1 MAESSD
7 KRAAKKLA
15 AQKKANSL
23 QATSERLEGRDNK
36 RTRDGGT
43 TRRTWLPRLK

>member
-1 MAESSD
+1 MATPAE
-7 KRAAKKLA
+7 KAAQQLA

-23 QATSERLEGRDNK
+23 ERTQRRLAGNDSA

-43 TRRTWLPRLK
+43 TRRTWRDR